1 MHELG
6 LHVGFLFMVHTDMVG
21 AYIRKSQVLQTFF
34 FFLVNEV
41 KKAALEPS

>member
-21 AYIRKSQVLQTFF
+21 VCIRKSQVLQTF